1 MAHAGQGWKVRASI
15 TAEQFKAEGIAVLNI
30 VGSSGDGLLSVQ
42 VRRIVPP
49 NFGGAM
55 RFNASV
61 MILLASILATTAC
74 GGGYS
79 SSAPSPSSSQGNL
92 NDISVQAASSP
103 SIPVN
108 GTVEVQAYGY
118 YGAQQTSQD
127 LRTSATW
134 STSNAAV
141 ATVDKG
147 HVIGGGVGSA
157 TITATFG
164 GKTGSITVVVGLT
177 PTLAIVP
184 SIATLSLT
192 RQQQQFLAQAS
203 YSNGTMLDLT
213 VFVTWKSS
221 KETVLAFSVND
232 PYGLFPGLATLVS
245 VGDTIITATEPTGET
260 GSLALTVNP

>member
-1 MAHAGQGWKVRASI
+1 
-15 TAEQFKAEGIAVLNI
+15 
-30 VGSSGDGLLSVQ
+30 
-42 VRRIVPP
+42 
-49 NFGGAM
+49 M
-55 RFNASV
+55 RLNASV
-61 MILLASILATTAC
+61 MILLASILTATAC

-79 SSAPSPSSSQGNL
+79 SSAPSPSSQGNL
-92 NDISVQAASSP
+92 NDVSVLAASSP

-108 GTVEVQAYGY
+108 GTVEVQAYGN
-118 YGAQQTSQD
+118 YGAQGTSQD
-127 LRTSATW
+127 LRASATW

-147 HVIGGGVGSA
+147 HVIGAGVGSA
-157 TITATFG
+157 TITAAFG

-177 PTLAIVP
+177 PTLTILP

-221 KETVLAFSVND
+221 KQTVLAFSAND
-232 PYGLFPGLATLVS
+232 PYNLFPGMATLVS